1 MRHPVAINFPSRNPF
16 ADPNGLTLADLVT
29 RVRSADT
36 LPLTTRQ
43 NWAWALKTVARAA
56 GKDPGTIPA
65 HPAYLRKVLGRAAP
79 KAIGIGQAS
88 WNNARSLC
96 GKALEW
102 AGLASVPGHYLAR
115 FAPAWAELWACLPP
129 ECALRHQLGRL
140 FHFASAQNI
149 VPTEIS
155 DAVLAT
161 FHQALETESI
171 VPDPYEIWRGA
182 AKSWNNAA
190 ERIPGWPQQ
199 RLTVPSRTRSFS
211 MPWSA
216 FPLTLQADVEA
227 YLRRAAGLDLSDDH
241 FTRAQRPA
249 TIEKRRKQLRMF
261 ATAIVKSGIA
271 ADTLVD
277 LPTILMPDVAARGLQ
292 YLLDRNSGTPSVQIS
307 NLADFLPTLAA
318 RLDMPE
324 AFADAS
330 RRQCAMDQRWRQA
343 AYRKRSRPMHQRDD
357 ETGARPR
364 PQPASIPKDM
374 SDRTRDPRSRTCRYR
389 SAAPRARRLS
399 DDAAV
404 LQPRS
409 RA

>member
-1 MRHPVAINFPSRNPF
+1 
-16 ADPNGLTLADLVT
+16 
-29 RVRSADT
+29 
-36 LPLTTRQ
+36 
-43 NWAWALKTVARAA
+43 
-56 GKDPGTIPA
+56 
-65 HPAYLRKVLGRAAP
+65 VLGSAAP

-102 AGLASVPGHYLAR
+102 AGLASVPGHYLAP

-129 ECALRHQLGRL
+129 ESALRHQLGRL
-140 FHFASAQNI
+140 FHFASAHI

-182 AKSWNNAA
+182 AKSWNNARSLCGKALEWAGLASVPGHYLARFAPAWSELWACLPSECALRHQLGRLFHYASAQRIAPNEINDAVLATFHQALETESIVPDPYEIWRGAAKSWNNAA
-190 ERIPGWPQQ
+190 ERIPGWLQT

-249 TIEKRRKQLRMF
+249 TIEKRCK
-261 ATAIVKSGIA
+261 
-271 ADTLVD
+271 
-277 LPTILMPDVAARGLQ
+277 
-292 YLLDRNSGTPSVQIS
+292 
-307 NLADFLPTLAA
+307 
-318 RLDMPE
+318 
-324 AFADAS
+324 
-330 RRQCAMDQRWRQA
+330 
-343 AYRKRSRPMHQRDD
+343 
-357 ETGARPR
+357 
-364 PQPASIPKDM
+364 
-374 SDRTRDPRSRTCRYR
+374 
-389 SAAPRARRLS
+389 
-399 DDAAV
+399 
-404 LQPRS
+404 
-409 RA
+409 